1 VRRSIQLKPWGY
13 QNYLDSA
20 NCDMKTGLDEM
31 GFTPLQ
37 SFGFA
42 HNELAARLEE
52 YPHENPLALIGLA
65 VCLSKYESL
74 DELGGDTG
82 FLLEL
87 RENLEDQAIE
97 KAIARLEM
105 KDREL
110 FITDMEKVKS
120 LLNW

>member
-1 VRRSIQLKPWGY
+1 MNPWGY
-13 QNYLDSA
+13 RNYLESA
-20 NCDMKTGLDEM
+20 SCDMKTGLDEM

-74 DELGGDTG
+74 DELDNDSG

-87 RENLEDQAIE
+87 RESLEGQAIE
-97 KAIARLEM
+97 KAIARLDV

-110 FITDMEKVKS
+110 FITDIEKVKS